1 MVDAFSILLS
11 RLLQQPHG
19 CKFGRGPAA
28 ALPTSRY
35 AHLAKH
41 KIVMRPT
48 GEASK
53 PDLSISIAVFFPAL
67 RHRFYA
73 AASQSVLAPGF
84 RGDAPVRV
92 DSVTTS

>member
-53 PDLSISIAVFFPAL
+53 PDLSISIAVFFRLFVIGFTPPPHRASWL
-67 RHRFYA
+67 R
-73 AASQSVLAPGF
+73 GF
-84 RGDAPVRV
+84 VAMHLSGSIP
-92 DSVTTS
+92 

>member
-1 MVDAFSILLS
+1 MSDAFSILVS

-19 CKFGRGPAA
+19 CKFGRELAA

-35 AHLAKH
+35 AHFAQH
-41 KIVMRPT
+41 KNVMRPT

-53 PDLSISIAVFFPAL
+53 PVSVDFDCRLSAL
-67 RHRFYA
+67 RHRFCA
-73 AASQSVLAPGF
+73 AASQSALAPGF

-92 DSVTTS
+92 DSVTES